1 MPEPQAKPLDPMA
14 GLLLSIKSGSKN
26 LKSVPAEALATK
38 ASKPVE
44 VLLLLLYTW
53 SLLSR
58 FDSFPA
64 KQSDRC
70 HSSEPL

>member
-26 LKSVPAEALATK
+26 LKSVPAEALAAK

-44 VLLLLLYTW
+44 VLLLLL
-53 SLLSR
+53 LCHC
-58 FDSFPA
+58 
-64 KQSDRC
+64 RC
-70 HSSEPL
+70 